1 MKFYTYI
8 FVIIVIFLRE
18 IGTDGNPELFSEA
31 GLESP
36 NASSIGLIFFIK
48 INNTS
53 HNSDYDVQ
61 ITPDICCVKDVGGF
75 DCDYLNII
83 GGCSDV
89 VLKGGSKTLRVAA
102 PLLDVYGRIGFC
114 TVFIDS
120 KSNSGPNKRNA
131 VKINFDTTLGN
142 NDFKFVRNLKHCKNR
157 DEDPLN
163 DCRPVNCDTYYNGIK
178 PYFSRKRK
186 RCILVPSCVS
196 DDESEYPTVIYNPI
210 NNQCEG
216 ESINEGDLEEV
227 KELSRNRGN
236 RHPKDILIIRKFEPN
251 NTEIEN
257 TLDLIDNIISITTS
271 TPTKHKFESE
281 NKHVKNFCLKSF
293 WKRYFMDNKWT
304 LIVLSSVVTI
314 QCFLICTILY
324 CLTKT
329 CKCNEEKKVV
339 RKFFNYRQD
348 VSVTTPLIGT
358 SNIDIETDYQYLSET
373 SNNAE
378 QRIKCYKA
386 CQKENQNLKTSMS
399 DDILSKCLNRR
410 DWKKFKSEAITEI
423 NKDAEVI
430 KVLDSPNANDADL
443 SKADRVKRNCET
455 KVAFEDEKALEKDKA
470 TAESRVHNIEKLE
483 LEDSDGEPNNISS
496 EKEIKCHSYNCFDVS
511 ELRQMKNNSRYKGDF
526 SNPGAP
532 SISPEKGAQI
542 YFSNDSIDDFLSER
556 GVTYLVG
563 ENISKYTFS
572 SDFNDVKESAASTVS
587 SKAKKNIV
595 RSVLSLLRKKSKL
608 ASSSDPGRNEEMDV
622 KLIHMSKASVYTSSN
637 DSDYVRTLKRN
648 NSRTSF

>member
-1 MKFYTYI
+1 
-8 FVIIVIFLRE
+8 
-18 IGTDGNPELFSEA
+18 
-31 GLESP
+31 
-36 NASSIGLIFFIK
+36 
-48 INNTS
+48 
-53 HNSDYDVQ
+53 
-61 ITPDICCVKDVGGF
+61 
-75 DCDYLNII
+75 
-83 GGCSDV
+83 
-89 VLKGGSKTLRVAA
+89 
-102 PLLDVYGRIGFC
+102 
-114 TVFIDS
+114 
-120 KSNSGPNKRNA
+120 
-131 VKINFDTTLGN
+131 
-142 NDFKFVRNLKHCKNR
+142 
-157 DEDPLN
+157 
-163 DCRPVNCDTYYNGIK
+163 
-178 PYFSRKRK
+178 
-186 RCILVPSCVS
+186 
-196 DDESEYPTVIYNPI
+196 
-210 NNQCEG
+210 
-216 ESINEGDLEEV
+216 
-227 KELSRNRGN
+227 
-236 RHPKDILIIRKFEPN
+236 
-251 NTEIEN
+251 
-257 TLDLIDNIISITTS
+257 
-271 TPTKHKFESE
+271 
-281 NKHVKNFCLKSF
+281 
-293 WKRYFMDNKWT
+293 MDNKWT

-358 SNIDIETDYQYLSET
+358 SNIDIETDFQYLSET

-430 KVLDSPNANDADL
+430 KGLDSPNANNADL
-443 SKADRVKRNCET
+443 AKTDRVKRNCET

-470 TAESRVHNIEKLE
+470 SIESRVDNTERLE
-483 LEDSDGEPNNISS
+483 LEDSDVEPNNISS

-511 ELRQMKNNSRYKGDF
+511 ELRQMKNNSRYKDDF
-526 SNPGAP
+526 SKAGAP

-587 SKAKKNIV
+587 SKAKRNIV
-595 RSVLSLLRKKSKL
+595 KSVLSLLRKKSKL

-648 NSRTSF
+648 DSRTSF